1 MKTNDFIRRKAFV
14 GLLGAMSVMTLS
26 AANTTETV
34 EQVKGTVTLSADV
47 DYVVT
52 SATPFADGAVLNI
65 TNTDNAV
72 VILSQV
78 KPSAVSSLYKYIQVN
93 GVKASAANC
102 QVKIYGDGSIILPHN
117 SSISP
122 LTVYTENGCQ
132 GSSEEFA
139 VGQRVSLD
147 GKAIDNK
154 ICSFTLKRGYMVWF
168 AQKADG
174 TGYNRLWIADKG
186 DIQVDLPGVLR
197 KAVSALRVSQW
208 NDASKKGYA
217 GNDVTANS
225 MLNTTWC
232 YNWDAGINVWTDR
245 EYVTQ
250 HHHEGWPGIT
260 DVGNNGTSAN
270 ILGNNEPENT
280 SDSREQVN
288 TVAEVLATWPQM
300 MATGRR
306 LGSPAVSGNYSW
318 LYEFI
323 DSIDARGWRCD
334 FIAVHAYRYND
345 WSSWYSFLSGIHN
358 RTRRPIWITEMN
370 YGANWT
376 GWPGSDT
383 DYGEANEDILAQHLN
398 PIVDGLESTPWLE
411 RYAIYNWVQ
420 NCRKVYD
427 NDHGRLTKA
436 GQYYADKPSVVGY
449 DERYA
454 VVPAVKATMKDPD
467 QLTVEYKKSNGV
479 ASLTWKNYNGENNYA
494 IYVER
499 KVDGGSW
506 VRLAEVDQQGGLA
519 DYSYVD
525 STVVDGAYY
534 RIHIIDGKDKD
545 RYTRA
550 VAAVSLE
557 HEVGETITYN
567 GQQRYLGGNLFA
579 NGDFDL
585 GTEGWTNGLG
595 EPISLPD
602 FAVVP
607 VGSIDDG
614 AYLQAR
620 SHAGKDKAGALRTV
634 VSVVPGADYYY
645 VNSSRSSAS
654 ALHYLYLSE
663 TGENA
668 DSTAAITVP
677 ANAWGSMSYEV
688 NTGRYGKAI
697 FNCYYM
703 NAVSQMD
710 KITLCRVF
718 DTPEEAYADG
728 IVQLRH
734 RAELAADYLKG
745 NDRLVAEINSAV
757 AAATGTDAETYAA
770 LKAVVDNVLEVYSQT
785 ATIEANVSEGQL
797 LVRIKADGYELVR
810 QALDALALAATSAE
824 TLAAASQLAEAI
836 CQCQTGDY
844 ADGVVYSP
852 AFNEGTLN
860 WTTKCG
866 TYTGGEQK
874 VATLGGKP
882 CWKAFWSGLSAA
894 EGGAKTM
901 EVKQDVAKLTHGLY
915 SMECK
920 AATEFLCLSDQH
932 GYLAMS
938 GDTVAT
944 PALTANYLDL
954 PSVDNES
961 KWQTLATTS
970 LYVNE
975 GETLTLGFVGSKHN
989 ATDGSWREFGVKDA
1003 KGDNREGWWAATD
1016 FRLKRIP
1023 VYRRTAADG
1032 EWSTIC
1038 LPYDMTASPNVKLY
1052 LLAGITADYKNLVL
1066 EEVERAE
1073 AGVPCIYRMTDG
1085 DEAWFHET
1093 GEAVSSATVTD
1104 YQLRG
1109 NFKTS
1114 QSARVGYYVLQDNG
1128 WVRVTSSNRPKFTSF
1143 GASLTTATK
1152 LPIVDATNA
1161 VTMPI
1166 EGAAE
1171 EIAAG
1176 IESIAV
1182 SSDADATEYTVG
1194 GRVANRQGAG
1204 LRIVKGKNSTV
1215 RKVVGR

>member
-1 MKTNDFIRRKAFV
+1 MKTNNLIRRKALA
-14 GLLGAMSVMTLS
+14 GLLSVMSVMPLS

-34 EQVKGTVTLSADV
+34 EQVQGTVTLSADV
-47 DYVVT
+47 DYVIT

-78 KPSAVSSLYKYIQVN
+78 KPSAVSSLYQYIQVN
-93 GVKASAANC
+93 GVKASSANC
-102 QVKIYGDGSIILPHN
+102 MVKIYGDGSIILPHN
-117 SSISP
+117 SGISP

-132 GSSEEFA
+132 GSFETFA
-139 VGQRVSLD
+139 VGKRVSLD
-147 GKAIDNK
+147 GKDIDNK
-154 ICSFTLKRGYMVWF
+154 ICSFTLKRGYMAWF

-174 TGYNRLWIADKG
+174 TGYNRLWIADKS

-217 GNDVTANS
+217 GNDVTANT

-232 YNWDAGINVWTDR
+232 YNWDAGINVWADR
-245 EYVTQ
+245 EYVTH

-270 ILGNNEPENT
+270 ILGNNEPDNT
-280 SDSREQVN
+280 NDSREQVN

-345 WSSWYSFLSGIHN
+345 WSSWNSFLSGIHN

-383 DYGEANEDILAQHLN
+383 NYGEANEAILAQHLN
-398 PIVDGLESTPWLE
+398 PIIDGLEATPWLE

-420 NCRKVYD
+420 DCRKVYD
-427 NDHGRLTKA
+427 NDHGRLTQA
-436 GQYYADKPSVVGY
+436 GQYYADKPSSVGY
-449 DERYA
+449 DERYV

-467 QLTVEYKKSNGV
+467 QLTVEYDKTNGT
-479 ASLTWKNYNGENNYA
+479 ALLTWKDYNGENNYA

-499 KVDGGSW
+499 KIDGGSW
-506 VRLAEVDQQGGLA
+506 TLVAEVNQQGGLS
-519 DYSYVD
+519 DYSYTDANAV
-525 STVVDGAYY
+525 SGAYY

-550 VAAVSLE
+550 VAAISLE
-557 HEVGETITYN
+557 HEVGDAITYK

-595 EPISLPD
+595 EPVSSPD

-607 VGSIDDG
+607 VGSIDGG

-620 SHAGKDKAGALRTV
+620 SHTGKDKAGAVKTM

-645 VNSSRSSAS
+645 VNSSRCNSS
-654 ALHYLYLSE
+654 ALHYLYMSE
-663 TGENA
+663 TGEA
-668 DSTAAITVP
+668 FDSMAAVTVP
-677 ANAWGSMSYEV
+677 TTAWGSMNYEV
-688 NTGRYGKAI
+688 NAGHYAKAI
-697 FNCYYM
+697 YSCYYL
-703 NAVSQMD
+703 NASSQMD
-710 KITLCRVF
+710 KIMLCRVF

-728 IVQLRH
+728 VVQMRH
-734 RAELAADYLKG
+734 RAELAADYLKD
-745 NDRLVAEINSAV
+745 NERLASEIRSAITAATGSDAETYLALKTVVDNALEVYNQMATLEDNVREAQQIVSIKTDGYELVQQALDAV
-757 AAATGTDAETYAA
+757 AAAT
-770 LKAVVDNVLEVYSQT
+770 T
-785 ATIEANVSEGQL
+785 A
-797 LVRIKADGYELVR
+797 
-810 QALDALALAATSAE
+810 AE
-824 TLAAASQLAEAI
+824 TLLASSQLAEAI
-836 CQCQTGDY
+836 GECQTSVY
-844 ADGVVYSP
+844 TDGVVYSP
-852 AFNEGTLN
+852 AFDEGTLN

-894 EGGAKTM
+894 EGSGKTM
-901 EVKQDVAKLTHGLY
+901 EVKQDIAKLPHGLY

-920 AATEFLCLSDQH
+920 ATTELLCLSDQH
-932 GYLAMS
+932 GYLALS
-938 GDTVAT
+938 GDTVVT
-944 PALTANYLDL
+944 PTLTANYLDL
-954 PSVDNES
+954 PTVDNES
-961 KWQTLATTS
+961 KWQTLATS
-970 LYVNE
+970 SVYVNE
-975 GETLTLGFVGSKHN
+975 GEALTIGFVGSKNN
-989 ATDGSWREFGVKDA
+989 AVDGSWHEFGVKDSQ
-1003 KGDNREGWWAATD
+1003 GDNREGWWAATD
-1016 FRLKRIP
+1016 FRLKRTP

-1032 EWSTIC
+1032 EWSTVC

-1052 LLAGITADYKNLVL
+1052 QLAGITSDYKNLVL
-1066 EEVERAE
+1066 EEVDRVE

-1093 GEAVSSATVTD
+1093 GEAVSSASITN

-1114 QSARVGYYVLQDNG
+1114 QTVRTGYYVLQNNV
-1128 WVRVTSSNRPKFTSF
+1128 WVRTTSSNRPKLTSF
-1143 GASLTTATK
+1143 GACLTTVTK
-1152 LPIVDATNA
+1152 LPVVDATDA

-1166 EGAAE
+1166 DGADE

-1176 IESIAV
+1176 IDSATV
-1182 SSDADATEYTVG
+1182 SSDADATEYTAG
-1194 GRVANRQGAG
+1194 GRIANRDGAG
-1204 LRIVKGKNSTV
+1204 LRIVKGKNSV
-1215 RKVVGR
+1215 RKVVRK